1 MASMTDTAHIPV
13 DPRALA
19 VLRAIEA
26 EGESAWFVGGCVRDA
41 LIGRTAHDFDI
52 ATSARWQRVRAIF
65 QARGRRVI
73 EAGAKH
79 GSVGVVFDGLVVE
92 ITTYRIESSYSD
104 GRRPDDVAFVN
115 EVSLDLA
122 RRDFCMNAIAYHPE
136 RGLCDPFAGRSDI
149 EAGVVRAVGDA
160 RARFE
165 EDPLRILRAVRFC
178 AQLGFEASERTRE
191 AILEGAGDIRRVAK
205 ERVFAELEKTLVAPA
220 PGGVIAQYAPVIEEI
235 VPGFPNK
242 DANNIDD
249 RRRSLERTAGTMDA
263 VPARAELRFA
273 ALLADMEKTWG
284 NGIARS
290 SLKALKAP
298 RKLID
303 RVCALLDAIDEKA
316 SACPLHIRLLAAA
329 HGGDL
334 DFVRELT
341 TLQQALGADD
351 DAEDGRSTRIQEA
364 IDEVERYASAL
375 KRSDLAI
382 GGGDLIQAG
391 MAPGPAVAAM
401 LDALLLEVIQGT
413 VDNERTAL
421 LERAMGGN
429 LPCEP
434 AAENIF
440 KKVLKRELTNQ
451 AKHRNIQTRA

>member
-1 MASMTDTAHIPV
+1 MTSMKDTAHIPV

-19 VLRAIEA
+19 VLRAIET

-41 LIGRTAHDFDI
+41 LIGRPAHDFDI

-65 QARGRRVI
+65 QAQGRHVI
-73 EAGAKH
+73 EAGAEH
-79 GSVGVVFDGLVVE
+79 GSVGVVVDGLVVE
-92 ITTYRIESSYSD
+92 TTTYRVESSYSD
-104 GRRPDDVAFVN
+104 GRRPDDVAFVD

-136 RGLCDPFAGRSDI
+136 RGLCDPFDGRSDI
-149 EAGVVRAVGDA
+149 EAGIVRAVGDA

-178 AQLGFEASERTRE
+178 AQLGFVAAEGTHD
-191 AILEGAGDIRRVAK
+191 AILESAGDIRRVSK
-205 ERVFAELEKTLVAPA
+205 ERVLAELEKTLVAPA
-220 PGGVIAQYAPVIEEI
+220 PGAVIAQYAPVIGEVI
-235 VPGFPNK
+235 PGFLHE
-242 DANNIDD
+242 DASRAGKQDA
-249 RRRSLERTAGTMDA
+249 SLERTAHAVDA

-273 ALLADMEKTWG
+273 ALLADMEKTCE
-284 NGIARS
+284 NGVARS
-290 SLKALKAP
+290 SLRALKAP

-303 RVCALLDAIDEKA
+303 RVCMLLDALGEET

-334 DFVRELT
+334 DFVRDLA
-341 TLQQALGADD
+341 TLQQALGADG
-351 DAEDGRSTRIQEA
+351 DAANGQGAQIRKA
-364 IDEVERYASAL
+364 LDEVERNPGAL
-375 KRSDLAI
+375 NRSDLAI

-391 MAPGPAVAAM
+391 MVPGPAVAAT
-401 LDALLLEVIQGT
+401 LDALLLEVIQGA
-413 VDNERTAL
+413 VDNERTVL
-421 LERAMGGN
+421 IERATSGN
-429 LPCEP
+429 LLCEP
-434 AAENIF
+434 TAENIF